1 MREWLSVL
9 NVRGKAMTED
19 KHNKHVCL
27 CNECIAL
34 RMAKTLD
41 EIEKRAKKEGK
52 LPLSKWI
59 VVIQESGILK

>member
-1 MREWLSVL
+1 
-9 NVRGKAMTED
+9 MTED

-34 RMAKTLD
+34 RMAKALG

>member
-34 RMAKTLD
+34 RMAKAL
-41 EIEKRAKKEGK
+41 EKIQAKARKEGK
-52 LPLSKWI
+52 LLIKDAFPAKG
-59 VVIQESGILK
+59 VIGS